1 MVGHKQQGAPTKVK
15 SQEVTLTSGG
25 TNSIPGFIYMFY
37 RLRNILSS
45 EAHGFM
51 LNKGDLAF
59 FCAAICLLNATWNYD
74 VKILLHFQFQLVFC
88 DASILHSLLLQEV
101 R

>member
-1 MVGHKQQGAPTKVK
+1 MK
-15 SQEVTLTSGG
+15 SQEVTLASGG

-37 RLRNILSS
+37 HLRNVLSS

-51 LNKGDLAF
+51 LNKGDPAF
-59 FCAAICLLNATWNYD
+59 SCAAISLLNVTQNYD
-74 VKILLHFQFQLVFC
+74 VKILLHFQFQFVFC
-88 DASILHSLLLQEV
+88 EASILHSLLLQGV